1 MTPDINFHR
10 SGALTFILYKCLALW
25 PEHRIRL
32 RERGLSD
39 EWINAAVYRSTPH
52 TDAERDDVTEQV
64 APYLEAFGGGD
75 VPGFYHDGRR
85 WRMAFCAPGFFIP
98 ARDEYGRI
106 QALAYR
112 LDEPRDGAKYV
123 WLSSNPEAEDD
134 DGRQKYPR
142 GASSRAPFHFANRA
156 ALWDAEELTITE
168 GTLKADVIAALS
180 GLPVA
185 GVAGVNNTRGLAA
198 RLRTHLPNLRRIAV
212 AFDKDALTKSQVAA
226 ALERLIA
233 QLEGE
238 RFSVR
243 VRTWPGEAK
252 GLDDYLLSQ
261 LSARE
266 VAT

>member
-1 MTPDINFHR
+1 
-10 SGALTFILYKCLALW
+10 
-25 PEHRIRL
+25 L
-32 RERGLSD
+32 RARGLGD
-39 EWINAAVYRSTPH
+39 KWIEASGYKSTPH
-52 TDAERDDVTEQV
+52 TVAERDAVAEQV
-64 APYLEAFGGGD
+64 APYLEGFGGN

-85 WRMAFCAPGFFIP
+85 WRMVFCAPGFLIP

-112 LDEPRDGAKYV
+112 LDKPRDGAKYV
-123 WLSSNPEAEDD
+123 WLSTNPEAEDG
-134 DGRQKYPR
+134 GRQKYPR
-142 GASSRAPFHFANRA
+142 GASSGAPFHFANRA
-156 ALWDAEELTITE
+156 ALWDAEELTIAE

-180 GLPVA
+180 ALPVI

-198 RLRTHLPNLRRIAV
+198 RLRAHLPRLRCVAV
-212 AFDKDALTKSQVAA
+212 AFDRDVLTKPQVTA

-243 VRTWPGEAK
+243 VRTWPGESK

-266 VAT
+266 VATR